1 MGESEWNRRTYIMQN
16 REKAQAGVAFEIPVN
31 LNSSMTFMAH
41 TSSMSGK
48 NIAYTINIA
57 IPEDTVPSTP
67 STPDQTVITEL
78 SFKEGSELS
87 MKDGRSSETDTSV
100 HTGIISI

>member
-1 MGESEWNRRTYIMQN
+1 MEPRTYIMQN
-16 REKAQAGVAFEIPVN
+16 REKARPGVAFEIPVN

-87 MKDGRSSETDTSV
+87 MKREKFRN
-100 HTGIISI
+100 